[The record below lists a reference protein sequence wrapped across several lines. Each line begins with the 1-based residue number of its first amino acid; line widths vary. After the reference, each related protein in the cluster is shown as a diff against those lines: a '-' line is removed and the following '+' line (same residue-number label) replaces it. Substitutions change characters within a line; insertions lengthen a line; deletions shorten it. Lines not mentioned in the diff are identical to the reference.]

1 MSFLSNQYAFS
12 RFMSQSS
19 NQSGGTIQ
27 SPAQIDN
34 IINKSIINKPQR
46 REVEE
51 KDDSIS
57 NEELNKIFQT
67 LKFTTKKRGGSLQ
80 RM

>member
-12 RFMSQSS
+12 RFMNQSS

-46 REVEE
+46 KEVEE
-51 KDDSIS
+51 KDDSIT